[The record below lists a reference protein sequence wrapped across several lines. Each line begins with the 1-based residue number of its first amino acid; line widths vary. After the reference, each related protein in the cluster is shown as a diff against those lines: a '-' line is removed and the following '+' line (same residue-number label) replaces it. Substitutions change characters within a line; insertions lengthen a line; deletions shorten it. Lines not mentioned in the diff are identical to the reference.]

1 MNKIQM
7 LNTWRLFTK
16 EVFMSIFDDEIELP
30 AWFWADNRAS
40 NWSFIEVDSQI
51 MKRSIDCSLFA
62 LDYADDFPVYF
73 ILDKTQ
79 SYISYLDDDD
89 EYERNYRTW
98 LTCEENERK

>member
-40 NWSFIEVDSQI
+40 NWSFIEVDDQI
-51 MKRSIDCSLFA
+51 MKRSIDRGLFA

-79 SYISYLDDDD
+79 TYISYLDDDD
-89 EYERNYRTW
+89 EYEKNYRTW
-98 LTCEENERK
+98 LTGEENECR